1 MTVNMHSTWPV
12 ASPQDAIEKGVCGIW
27 QLMGSVPSPVKCA
40 TRWQKQLTATGS
52 HVLSSHKAGRM
63 EHEPWGVS
71 SQGLGKV
78 VTALTFPDSSRN
90 CTISSKDHASEECN
104 FNCTY
109 LLFLLERNDCYFL
122 CSFNK
127 GKSSGC
133 GEGMTNGEGHF
144 EMSYPQG

>member
-1 MTVNMHSTWPV
+1 M
-12 ASPQDAIEKGVCGIW
+12 
-27 QLMGSVPSPVKCA
+27 
-40 TRWQKQLTATGS
+40 
-52 HVLSSHKAGRM
+52 LSFHKAGRP
-63 EHEPWGVS
+63 EPERWGVS

-78 VTALTFPDSSRN
+78 VTALTFPNSSRN

-133 GEGMTNGEGHF
+133 GEGMTHGEGHF